1 MAMGLMRLL
10 TMRGLAPHGYCL
22 LWDPALLW
30 LHVISDALVGL
41 SYFSIPIALLVFLAR
56 RRDVE
61 FGWMI
66 GLFVIFIMACGM
78 THFMSIVV
86 LWVPAYGIEGLIK
99 AVTAVASV
107 LTAIAIWPLLPR
119 LLAVPSPR
127 QLQLVNEQLRKEA
140 VERRNIE
147 AKLRQAQKL
156 EAIGRLTG
164 GIAHDFNN
172 IFTVVMGSLERAMAR
187 IDDRERALAALHN
200 AFEASKRAEA
210 LTGQLL
216 SFAREQKMTIE
227 PHDLNQILREFLNL
241 IASSVSAQVN
251 LDVRIGDQPLYLD
264 VDRTQLEVALLNLA
278 INARD
283 AMPDGGV
290 LTIESLEPDPA
301 EIAVRVSDT
310 GIGMDGP
317 TLERATDPF
326 FTTKPVGQ
334 GTGLGLSQVYG
345 FVRQAGGSLV
355 LDSEPGKGTAVTI
368 TLPRHHA
375 APIA

>member
-1 MAMGLMRLL
+1 MGLMQLL
-10 TMRGLAPHGYCL
+10 SMRGLAPHGYCL

-30 LHVISDALVGL
+30 LHVISDAVVGI

-66 GLFVIFIMACGM
+66 ALFVIFIMACGM
-78 THFMSIVV
+78 THFMSILV

-99 AVTAVASV
+99 ALTALASV

-127 QLQLVNEQLRKEA
+127 QLQLVNEELRKEA
-140 VERRNIE
+140 VERRQIE

-172 IFTVVMGSLERAMAR
+172 IFTVVMGSLERATAR
-187 IDDRERALAALHN
+187 IDDRERALAALRN
-200 AFEASKRAEA
+200 AMEASKRAEV

-216 SFAREQKMTIE
+216 SFAREQKLTIE
-227 PHDLNQILREFLNL
+227 RHDLNRLLREFLNL
-241 IASSVSAQVN
+241 IASSLGTDTELVA
-251 LDVRIGDQPLYLD
+251 RIGEEPIHID

-290 LTIESLEPDPA
+290 LTIESLEPDLRD
-301 EIAVRVSDT
+301 IAVRVTDT

-355 LDSEPGKGTAVTI
+355 IESEPGKGTAVTI
-368 TLPRHHA
+368 VLPRRHRD
-375 APIA
+375 PG